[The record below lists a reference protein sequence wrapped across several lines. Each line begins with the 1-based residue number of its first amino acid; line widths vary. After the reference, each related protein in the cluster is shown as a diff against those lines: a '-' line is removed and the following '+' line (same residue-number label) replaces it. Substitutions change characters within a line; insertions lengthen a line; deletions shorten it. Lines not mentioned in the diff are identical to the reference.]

1 MHFLKKTKEKFNGEQ
16 IIFHASQKEGLDS
29 ITPNK
34 CKHSSAYVYASLNL
48 PLCVI
53 FSVKRTSENIAFGV
67 GKLGKPFI
75 QEFYEG
81 AFEDRFKNQKTFIYK
96 LPLKEFKQET
106 EFLEMVCS
114 KPVKVLDCLTISD
127 CASYLLELEKKRQV
141 KIYRYNKMSKSQKQ
155 EVHNKLIKALK
166 KYTSFTPLSSEEFSN
181 LSDFDKHK
189 YLTTKERYDN
199 CCKQFPEFMSQLKN
213 NP

>member
-1 MHFLKKTKEKFNGEQ
+1 
-16 IIFHASQKEGLDS
+16 
-29 ITPNK
+29 
-34 CKHSSAYVYASLNL
+34 
-48 PLCVI
+48 
-53 FSVKRTSENIAFGV
+53 
-67 GKLGKPFI
+67 
-75 QEFYEG
+75 
-81 AFEDRFKNQKTFIYK
+81 
-96 LPLKEFKQET
+96 
-106 EFLEMVCS
+106 MVCS